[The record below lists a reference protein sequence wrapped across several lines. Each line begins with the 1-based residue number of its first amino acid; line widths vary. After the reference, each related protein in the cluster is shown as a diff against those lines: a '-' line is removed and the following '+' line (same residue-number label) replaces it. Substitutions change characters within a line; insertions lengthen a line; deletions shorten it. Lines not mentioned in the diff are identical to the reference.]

1 MQGQPMSRLYM
12 NVGGEGESPPLD
24 EIDPLV
30 LTMPEMLTESGFV
43 STCTCDKDTCC
54 YGFLCNYYNQTKQ
67 RELSRGGAEKLL
79 VSLL

>member
-1 MQGQPMSRLYM
+1 
-12 NVGGEGESPPLD
+12 
-24 EIDPLV
+24 
-30 LTMPEMLTESGFV
+30 MPEMLTESGLASIF
-43 STCTCDKDTCC
+43 TYDEDTYC